1 MICLATII
9 SSKIILW
16 VGFNILILI
25 LLAIDLGVFHRK
37 DHVITVREGLIWSG
51 IWIVVALA
59 FNFAVYLWKGHDSGL
74 QFLTGYLIER
84 ALSIDNIFVFLV
96 IFTYFQVPGRYQYRV
111 LFWGILG
118 ALVLR
123 GLFIGIGTILIAKFH
138 WILYVF
144 GAFLIIT
151 AIKLS
156 VGKEKEIQPEKNPL
170 LKLVRR
176 FLPITENYE
185 KGHFLVRRK
194 GRTYG
199 TPLLIVLLVVESTD
213 LVFALDSIPA
223 IFAITLDPFIV
234 YTSNV
239 FAILGL
245 RALYFA
251 IAGLMQ
257 LFYYLKYA
265 LSAILAFVGFK
276 MLFADI
282 INISSA
288 LALII
293 IAAIFV
299 LAIVL
304 SLIFHRG
311 EPSGSALDRPAASI
325 DKSGGKD

>member
-1 MICLATII
+1 
-9 SSKIILW
+9 
-16 VGFNILILI
+16 
-25 LLAIDLGVFHRK
+25 
-37 DHVITVREGLIWSG
+37 
-51 IWIVVALA
+51 
-59 FNFAVYLWKGHDSGL
+59 
-74 QFLTGYLIER
+74 
-84 ALSIDNIFVFLV
+84 
-96 IFTYFQVPGRYQYRV
+96 
-111 LFWGILG
+111 
-118 ALVLR
+118 
-123 GLFIGIGTILIAKFH
+123 
-138 WILYVF
+138 
-144 GAFLIIT
+144 
-151 AIKLS
+151 
-156 VGKEKEIQPEKNPL
+156 
-170 LKLVRR
+170 
-176 FLPITENYE
+176 
-185 KGHFLVRRK
+185 VRRK

-276 MLFADI
+276 MLFANI

-299 LAIVL
+299 MAIVL
-304 SLIFHRG
+304 SLIFRRG
-311 EPSGSALDRPAASI
+311 EPANSALDRPAASI
-325 DKSGGKD
+325 DKDPKKN

>member
-1 MICLATII
+1 MIFLATIL

-16 VGFNILILI
+16 VGFNIFILI
-25 LLAIDLGVFHRK
+25 LLAIDLGIFHRK

-59 FNFAVYLWKGHDSGL
+59 FNFVVYLWKGHDSGL

-118 ALVLR
+118 ALILR
-123 GLFIGIGTILIAKFH
+123 GLFIVLGTILIAKFH

-144 GAFLIIT
+144 GVFLIIT

-156 VGKEKEIQPEKNPL
+156 IGKEKEIQPEKNPL

-185 KGHFLVRRK
+185 KGHFLARRK

-265 LSAILAFVGFK
+265 LSAILAFVGLK

-293 IAAIFV
+293 IAGIFV

-304 SLIFHRG
+304 SLIFRRDA
-311 EPSGSALDRPAASI
+311 SSNSRLDRPAASI
-325 DKSGGKD
+325 DKAPKKN